1 MCSSDLEEKEH
12 TAYHEAGH
20 ALVAYVLEDADPV
33 HKVTILPTGMALG
46 MTQQL
51 PEEERYS
58 HDREFLQDM
67 LCVLL
72 GGRVAEMEVFDSKST
87 GAQND
92 LVRGTEI
99 ARRMVR
105 EWGMSDRIG
114 PMAWGSQGAVF
125 LGEDLVHTRDY
136 SDETARV
143 IDEEV
148 ERILREQEQR
158 TFDLMRKYR
167 AGLDAVAQALLQH
180 ETLDGIEVERLV
192 DDAMGYRAGGPRR
205 PVTAEVE
212 GEVVAPA
219 RSLDEAVETP
229 IISRTNDD
237 PTTR

>member
-1 MCSSDLEEKEH
+1 MGLKRPTVVMNEEEKEH
-12 TAYHEAGH
+12 TAYHEGGH
-20 ALVAYVLEDADPV
+20 AVAAYVLEHADPV

-51 PEEERYS
+51 PEEEKYS
-58 HDREFLQDM
+58 HDKDFLDDM
-67 LCVLL
+67 LSVLL
-72 GGRVAEMEVFDSKST
+72 GGRVAEQLIFESQST

-148 ERILREQEQR
+148 ERILRSQEER
-158 TFDLMRKYR
+158 TLNMLTHYR
-167 AGLDAVAQALLQH
+167 PGLDAVAKALLEH
-180 ETLDGIEVERLV
+180 ETLDGLEVERLV
-192 DDAMGYRAGGPRR
+192 DDAMGYRAGGPRKVVLADGTVETVDDEGQAIDEDGR
-205 PVTAEVE
+205 PVQ
-212 GEVVAPA
+212 
-219 RSLDEAVETP
+219 P
-229 IISRTNDD
+229 I
-237 PTTR
+237 